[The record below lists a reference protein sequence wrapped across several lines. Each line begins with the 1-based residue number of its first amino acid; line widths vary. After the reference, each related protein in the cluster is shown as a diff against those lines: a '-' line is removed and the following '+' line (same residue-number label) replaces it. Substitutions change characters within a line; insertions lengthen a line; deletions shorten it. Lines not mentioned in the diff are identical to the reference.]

1 MTSSHAAKTAIRER
15 MARTGETYSTAR
27 RNLLQRPS
35 VPSDPPAG
43 SAQAEMALVL
53 SHIPALRPLLEEGRH
68 LILAGRIGGGKT
80 VSLNALLE
88 LPEAEAYVTPAKLG
102 VPAFPWPGT
111 APTDDLT
118 GINTGSTGY
127 LAFREEA
134 GLRYP
139 GQPTACTMSHRALEQ
154 DDLQLVPPDTTV
166 VLVQWFSM
174 TRKVEVFGVRRIRE
188 ILSDRAWMSFRAA
201 LMDPPVRSEAEA
213 IFF

>member
-27 RNLLQRPS
+27 KNLLQRPS
-35 VPSDPPAG
+35 QPPNPVAG
-43 SAQAEMALVL
+43 SAQATMALAL

-68 LILAGRIGGGKT
+68 LIIAGRTGGGKT

-102 VPAFPWPGT
+102 VQASLWPGME
-111 APTDDLT
+111 PSNDLM

-139 GQPTACTMSHRALEQ
+139 GQPTACTMHHLALER
-154 DDLQLVPPDTTV
+154 DDLQQVPPDTTV
-166 VLVQWFSM
+166 VLLQWFSI
-174 TRKVEVFGVRRIRE
+174 TKKVEVFGVRRIGE
-188 ILSDRAWMSFRAA
+188 IQSDRGWMSFRAA
-201 LMDPPVRSEAEA
+201 LMDPSVRSEAED
-213 IFF
+213 IF